1 MNKRLVFLVAL
12 FLFPGFFS
20 CNLNED
26 EDVDDTE
33 EGINLAEGAEET
45 SDYQFTESEATVI
58 TLNGSSAAVSGD
70 GASVS
75 GATVTITSPGDYKIT
90 GTLTNGQLVIKA
102 RQEGIIRLILNG
114 VNVSN
119 SNTSPLFVD
128 AAEKVVLVLND
139 GTTNTFSDGT
149 SYSDTDEG
157 QNAAIYSQAYLSVYG
172 EGKLVV
178 DGNYA
183 DGIGAKDGMVIKS
196 GTIEV
201 TAVDDGIRGKDYLL
215 IHDANITV
223 NCSGDGLKSDNET
236 DSSLG
241 YVYIEAGTFQITAG
255 ADGISAQTA
264 LVTKGGQY
272 VITSGGGSS
281 RSVSATLS
289 AKAIKAGGAISLTGT
304 SFNLSAAEDGIHSD
318 TDITINGGTY
328 TISAYDDGIHATT
341 NITFESGDISITK
354 SEEGVEGKFITV
366 NSGNISVV
374 SNDDGFNAT
383 AGTQTERND
392 GSYIYINGG
401 TIVINSSAGDAL
413 DSNGSIEM
421 KSGTVILHGP
431 KSQPEVA
438 IDYNGSYNLS
448 GGFLIASGPSSQMLE
463 GPGSSSSQK
472 SVALVFRSSNSASTI
487 FNLQNSS
494 GNSLV
499 TFKPVRAYSTI
510 VFSSPE
516 LVSGQ
521 TYSVYT
527 GGSTTGSEV
536 GGLYTGGTYSGGT
549 LRQSISLSGTITSIT
564 IN

>member
-1 MNKRLVFLVAL
+1 MNKRFIFLVAL

-26 EDVDDTE
+26 ADETE
-33 EGINLAEGAEET
+33 KGINLAEGAEET

-90 GTLTNGQLVIKA
+90 GTLTNGQIVIKA
-102 RQEGIIRLILNG
+102 QEEGIIRLILNG

-139 GTTNTFSDGT
+139 GTTNTFRDGT

-223 NCSGDGLKSDNET
+223 NCGGDGLKSNNET

-241 YVYIEAGTFQITAG
+241 YVYIEAGTFNITAS

-272 VITSGGGSS
+272 TITSGGGSS
-281 RSVSATLS
+281 HSVSDLLS

-318 TDITINGGTY
+318 TDITIDGGTY

-401 TIVINSSAGDAL
+401 TIVLNSSTGDAL

-438 IDYNGSYNLS
+438 IDYNGTYNLS

-472 SVALVFRSSNSASTI
+472 SVMLVFRSSNSASTI

-499 TFKPVRAYSTI
+499 TFKPARAYSTI
-510 VFSSPE
+510 VFSSAE

-549 LRQSISLSGTITSIT
+549 LRQSISLSGTTTSIT